1 MNVEKIRV
9 MVVDDHEM
17 VRRGICAYLE
27 TEDDLEIVGQANSG
41 NSAVEI
47 ALQLKPDVIL
57 MDLIMED
64 GTGVEASEQIK
75 QQLPNVQIVILTSF
89 IDESLIFP
97 ALEAGALSYLL
108 KTSQAEEIVEAIRL
122 AVKREAVIEP
132 KVATKM
138 LTKMRHGTQPSP
150 HDQLTSRELEVLIL
164 IGEGKTNQE
173 IADEL
178 FIGLKTVKTHVSNVL
193 SKLGVE
199 DRTRAAIYAHRNK
212 IV

>member
-1 MNVEKIRV
+1 MDKIRV

-17 VRRGICAYLE
+17 VRRGICSYLE
-27 TEDDLEIVGQANSG
+27 TEDDMEVVGQAGSG
-41 NSAVEI
+41 KEAIRLAN
-47 ALQLKPDVIL
+47 QLKPDVIL

-64 GTGVEASEQIK
+64 GTGIEASEQIK
-75 QQLPNVQIVILTSF
+75 RDLPQVQIIILTSY

-97 ALEAGALSYLL
+97 ALEAGVLSYLL
-108 KTSQAEEIVEAIRL
+108 KTSQADEIVDAIRL
-122 AVKREAVIEP
+122 ATKREAVIEP

-138 LTKMRHGTQPSP
+138 LGKIRHNNEQLP
-150 HDQLTSRELEVLIL
+150 HDELTSREMEVLIL

-178 FIGLKTVKTHVSNVL
+178 FIGIKTVKTHVSNVL

-212 IV
+212 LV

>member
-1 MNVEKIRV
+1 MDKIRV

-17 VRRGICAYLE
+17 VRRGICSYLE
-27 TEDDLEIVGQANSG
+27 TEDDMEVVGQAGSG
-41 NSAVEI
+41 KEAIRLAN
-47 ALQLKPDVIL
+47 QLKPDVIL

-64 GTGVEASEQIK
+64 GTGIEASEQIK
-75 QQLPNVQIVILTSF
+75 RDLPQVQIIILTSY

-97 ALEAGALSYLL
+97 ALDAGVLSYLL
-108 KTSQAEEIVEAIRL
+108 KTSQADEIVDAIRL
-122 AVKREAVIEP
+122 ATKREAVIEP

-138 LTKMRHGTQPSP
+138 LGKIRHNNEQLP
-150 HDQLTSRELEVLIL
+150 HDELTSREMEVLIL

-178 FIGLKTVKTHVSNVL
+178 FIGIKTVKTHVSNVL

-212 IV
+212 LV